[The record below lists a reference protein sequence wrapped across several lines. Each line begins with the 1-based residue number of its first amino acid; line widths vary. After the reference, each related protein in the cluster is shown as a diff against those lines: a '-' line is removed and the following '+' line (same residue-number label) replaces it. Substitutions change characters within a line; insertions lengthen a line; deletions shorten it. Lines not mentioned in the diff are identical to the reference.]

1 MVSQHLKT
9 LVMFSIS
16 IASVTLLIYLIVSPP
31 GVSSEALCFKETKP
45 PHQNG
50 DSTLTSYRCSKQNE
64 VCCPNGCCLN
74 PFLVSTASIWSVINL
89 LLLCIFFICVNK
101 CCTEVCKSQA
111 DADQIVRLSLFDHH
125 HVVSETHLD
134 GSSGAS
140 CQYVSPPPTY
150 SVAIHFPRVHTTNTA
165 DNRVPTYEEATRKN
179 NSCTV

>member
-50 DSTLTSYRCSKQNE
+50 DSKLTSYRCSKQNE